1 MASTPGD
8 GGPTPVAPPRPGV
21 LASLTDHHVLVALRD
36 AAGPISR
43 AEVAAA
49 TGLSKPAVSTSAAR
63 LLERGLVHE
72 VGVRTGRRGGVA
84 TLVQINASR
93 GHSLAL
99 SVQPEALEVEARAL
113 DGAVLATATTPL
125 GPGVGRAAVVEGLRT
140 AVVEVEAAA
149 GSPLLA
155 TAVSLAGPVDA
166 RTGVLLDLEREAF
179 RAGHLDPREVL
190 PPEATDCLVVDNDVN
205 WAAVHE
211 HRAGAARGVDDVVYV
226 YVGAGIGAA
235 LLLGGRLYRGRG
247 GLGGEIGY
255 LRSTRS
261 LDLTQA
267 LGHCGIGRPDQYG
280 LDLAAVERLLAA
292 PELTEQAR
300 AVVDLVVT
308 AVVNLA
314 VTLNPSALL
323 VAGPWTHHEVLL
335 AELGGALER
344 FCLDPPE
351 VAAAPFSPLGGA
363 GAEAH
368 RLACERIGLPAAAA
382 LA

>member
-1 MASTPGD
+1 MASTPRDSGSSAV
-8 GGPTPVAPPRPGV
+8 GAPRPGV
-21 LASLTDHHVLVALRD
+21 LASLTDHHVLVALRE
-36 AAGPISR
+36 APEPISR
-43 AEVAAA
+43 AEVAAV
-49 TGLSKPAVSTSAAR
+49 TGLSKPAVSTSASR
-63 LLERGLVHE
+63 LLERGLIHE
-72 VGVRTGRRGGVA
+72 VGIREGRRGGVA
-84 TLVQINASR
+84 TLVQINAAH

-99 SVQPEALEVEARAL
+99 SVQPEALEAEARAL
-113 DGAVLATATTPL
+113 DGAVLASVRTPL
-125 GPGVGRAAVVEGLRT
+125 EPGVERAAVVEGLRT
-140 AVVEVEAAA
+140 AVAEVEAAA

-190 PPEATDCLVVDNDVN
+190 PPGAADCLVIDNDVN

-211 HRAGAARGVDDVVYV
+211 HRAGTARGVDDVVYV

-261 LDLTQA
+261 LDLTEA
-267 LGHCGIGRPDQYG
+267 LGHFGVGRPDQYG
-280 LDLAAVERLLAA
+280 LDLAAVDRLFATA
-292 PELTEQAR
+292 ELTEKAR
-300 AVVDLVVT
+300 AVLDLVVT

-314 VTLNPSALL
+314 VTINPSALL
-323 VAGPWTHHEVLL
+323 VAGPWTRHEALL
-335 AELGGALER
+335 TDLGDALER

-351 VAAAPFSPLGGA
+351 LSLVAFSPLGGA
-363 GAEAH
+363 SSEAH
-368 RLACERIGLPAAAA
+368 RLACERVGLPAAAG